1 MDERKS
7 ERKSFFFF
15 FFFTKKS
22 RGVLS
27 SPRVFLLSFYRHCEG
42 DIRKGDSP
50 TVRWKKKERERRA
63 CACKCMCKR
72 TYTHIRPIDSL
83 LRTEHARKDAYAGR
97 RTPKRAKLLL
107 LLLVLPA

>member
-50 TVRWKKKERERRA
+50 TVRWKKKEREESV
-63 CACKCMCKR
+63 CVQMYVQ
-72 TYTHIRPIDSL
+72 TYV
-83 LRTEHARKDAYAGR
+83 HAHTTD
-97 RTPKRAKLLL
+97 
-107 LLLVLPA
+107 